1 MEIIKK
7 IFRKPSGQKA
17 KSLKTLA
24 LFLGAVLVINVAAS
38 FLFFRLDLT
47 SDKRFTLSQ
56 VTKDKLKGVKDV
68 VYVKV
73 YLDGDMPIAFKKM
86 KRSVKEMLDEFAAYS
101 GGNVQYEFVNPAAES
116 GKKQNALYEDLYKKG
131 LRPVNVQEK
140 NAEGGIN
147 QRTLFPGAI
156 VSYNGYEI
164 GINLL
169 TSNSR
174 VTPEESI
181 NIGAQNLEYNL
192 VSAIDMIMKKELPK
206 IAFIQ
211 GHDELDAMHA
221 QGALQVLSERFNI
234 DSVSIRGRMG
244 ALDGFSAAIIAK
256 PLKKWSEADKLVLDQ
271 YIMHG
276 GKVAWFIDAITV
288 NDDSLASGEVTFGLV
303 NEHNLDDQLFKYG
316 VRINPTV
323 LQDAQSV
330 LIPVNMAVPGAQP
343 QFVPSPWYY
352 YPLLNA
358 PNDNIITKNLNV
370 VYSKYPSSID
380 TVGVGHN
387 IKKTVLLSTS
397 QYAREIQAPVMISLA
412 QVTRKF
418 KPGDFNRAWAP
429 VAMLLEGQF
438 ASAFQNRM
446 VPGVVGDG
454 KPLVNRSKPTKMVV
468 VADGDIIRNDVQR
481 SASGVM
487 PYPLGFDKY
496 MNQQFGNK
504 DFLLNAISYLNDDTG
519 LMQIRNRE
527 LVVRMLDKNKIYTQR
542 TMWVFINTAIPLLLL
557 IAFSI
562 VFIWLR
568 KRKYAR

>member
-7 IFRKPSGQKA
+7 IFKKPSGQKA

-47 SDKRFTLSQ
+47 SDNRFTLSK
-56 VTKDKLKGVKDV
+56 VTKDKLKGVKDM

-86 KRSVKEMLDEFAAYS
+86 KRSIKEMLDEFAAYS

-116 GKKQNALYEDLYKKG
+116 GKKQNALYEELYKKG

-174 VTPEESI
+174 VSPEESI
-181 NIGAQNLEYNL
+181 TIGEQNLEYNL
-192 VSAIDMIMKKELPK
+192 VSAIDMIMKKVLPK

-234 DSVSIRGRMG
+234 DSISIRGRMG
-244 ALDGFSAAIIAK
+244 ALDGFSTAIIAK

-288 NDDSLASGEVTFGLV
+288 NDDSLTSGEVSFGLI

-397 QYAREIQAPVMISLA
+397 QYAREVQAPVMVSLA

-438 ASAFQNRM
+438 TSAFQNRM
-446 VPGVVGDG
+446 VPGVVSDG
-454 KPLVNRSKPTKMVV
+454 KPLVNRSKPTKIVV

>member
-1 MEIIKK
+1 MKK
-7 IFRKPSGQKA
+7 LFSKPTGQRA

-47 SDKRFTLSQ
+47 SDKRFTLSKI
-56 VTKDKLKGVKDV
+56 TKSKLNDVKDV

-86 KRSVKEMLDEFAAYS
+86 KRSIKEMLDEFAAYS
-101 GGNVQYEFVNPAAES
+101 DGNVQYVFINPSSEK
-116 GKKQNALYEDLYKKG
+116 GKKQNALYEELYRKG
-131 LRPVNVQEK
+131 LRPVNVQEN

-164 GINLL
+164 GVNLI
-169 TSNSR
+169 TNNSR
-174 VTPEESI
+174 VSPEEAI
-181 NIGAQNLEYNL
+181 NIGVQNLEYNFM
-192 VSAIDMIMKKELPK
+192 SAIDMIMKKELPK

-211 GHDELDAMHA
+211 GHNELDAMHA

-234 DSVSIRGRMG
+234 DSVSIRGRMN
-244 ALDGFSAAIIAK
+244 ALDGFTTAIIAK
-256 PLKKWSEADKLVLDQ
+256 PLKAWSEADKLVLDQ
-271 YIMHG
+271 YIMRG
-276 GKVAWFIDAITV
+276 GKVAWFIDAVTV
-288 NDDSLASGEVTFGLV
+288 NDDSLATGEVTFGLI

-323 LQDAQSV
+323 VQDAQSV

-352 YPLLNA
+352 CPLLNA
-358 PNDNIITKNLNV
+358 PSDNLITKNLNV
-370 VYSKYPSSID
+370 ISSRYPSSID
-380 TVGVGHN
+380 TVGVGHD

-412 QVTRKF
+412 QVTKKF
-418 KPGDFNRAWAP
+418 KSGDFNRAWAP
-429 VAMLLEGQF
+429 VAMLLEGSF
-438 ASAFQNRM
+438 PSAFQNRT
-446 VPGVVGDG
+446 VQGVVSDG

-468 VADGDIIRNDVQR
+468 VADGDIIRNDVAR
-481 SASGVM
+481 RADGVM
-487 PYPLGFDKY
+487 PFPLGFDKY

-504 DFLLNAISYLNDDTG
+504 DFLLNAICYLNDDTG
-519 LMQIRNRE
+519 MMQIRNRE
-527 LVVRMLDKNKIYTQR
+527 MVIRMLDKNKIFTQR
-542 TMWVFINTAIPLLLL
+542 TFWVILNTAIPLVLLV
-557 IAFSI
+557 AFSI

-568 KRKYAR
+568 KRRYAR

>member
-1 MEIIKK
+1 MKK
-7 IFRKPSGQKA
+7 LFINSSGQKA

-24 LFLGAVLVINVAAS
+24 LFLGAVLAVNLVAS
-38 FLFFRLDLT
+38 FLYFRLDLT
-47 SDKRFTLSQ
+47 SDSRFTLSQ
-56 VTKDKLKGVKDV
+56 VTKDKLKQVKDV

-86 KRSVKEMLDEFAAYS
+86 KRSVKEMLDELSAYS
-101 GGNVQYEFVNPAAES
+101 GGNLQYEFVNPAAEG
-116 GKKQNALYEDLYKKG
+116 GKKQNALYEELYKKG

-174 VTPEESI
+174 VNPEEAI
-181 NIGAQNLEYNL
+181 TIGVQNLEYSFI
-192 VSAIDMIMKKELPK
+192 SAIDMIMKKELPK

-211 GHDELDAMHA
+211 GHDELDALHA

-244 ALDGFSAAIIAK
+244 ALDGFSTAIIAK

-271 YIMHG
+271 YIMRG
-276 GKVAWFIDAITV
+276 GKVAWFIDAVTV
-288 NDDSLASGEVTFGLV
+288 NDDSLATGEVTFGLV

-323 LQDAQSV
+323 LQDAQSI

-358 PNDNIITKNLNV
+358 PDDNIITKNLNV

-380 TVGVGHN
+380 TVGVGHD
-387 IKKTVLLSTS
+387 IKKTVLLGTS
-397 QYAREIQAPVMISLA
+397 QYAREIQAPVMVSLA

-438 ASAFQNRM
+438 TSAFQNRM
-446 VPGVVGDG
+446 VPGVVANG
-454 KPLVNRSKPTKMVV
+454 KPLVGKSKPTKMVV
-468 VADGDIIRNDVQR
+468 VADGDIIRNDVTR
-481 SASGVM
+481 RADGVM

-504 DFLLNAISYLNDDTG
+504 DFLLNVISYLNDDTG

-527 LVVRMLDKNKIYTQR
+527 MVIRMLDKSKIYTQR
-542 TMWVFINTAIPLLLL
+542 SLWIAINTAIPMLLLVV
-557 IAFSI
+557 FGV
-562 VFIWLR
+562 VFIMLR
-568 KRKYAR
+568 KRRYAR